1 MLFTW
6 TAVAMSKIYETLKKK
21 ITFPKSIKD
30 NRKILLELKKIFN
43 DEIFY
48 TNFIKELDKVEKK
61 EIDPN
66 SMYQLNAYKPQIKDL
81 YRIFQFIVLNKRTT
95 VLEFG
100 SGWSTLIFSIAM
112 KTLENKFGSK
122 IYNLRRS
129 FPFKVFTVDNEKK
142 FLNISKE
149 RLIEFYKN
157 SKVTNT
163 KFHHS
168 DCRLCLY
175 ENKFCIEYDSL
186 PNCNPDFI
194 YIDGPDIFNVKGKI
208 KNISYKN
215 KDLMPIICDV
225 LKIEY
230 FLIPGTI
237 IVLDGR
243 TANAQFLSEN
253 FKRNWLYYYD
263 KENDQNLF
271 YLDAPS
277 LGRINDLMH
286 NFYLEKD

>member
-1 MLFTW
+1 MP
-6 TAVAMSKIYETLKKK
+6 KIYEILKKK
-21 ITFPKSIKD
+21 IKFPKSIQNNK
-30 NRKILLELKKIFN
+30 RILLELKKIFN

-48 TNFIKELDKVEKK
+48 KNFIEEFNKVEKK
-61 EIDPN
+61 ETDPN

-81 YRIFQFIVLNKRTT
+81 YRIFKFVILNKRTT

-112 KTLENKFGSK
+112 KTLENKFGRK
-122 IYNLRRS
+122 ITNLRRS

-142 FLNISKE
+142 FLNISRK
-149 RLIEFYKN
+149 RLKNFHKN
-157 SKVTNT
+157 SKTNNT
-163 KFHHS
+163 NFHHS
-168 DCRLCLY
+168 DCRLCLFQ
-175 ENKFCIEYDSL
+175 NKFCIEYDSL

-208 KNISYKN
+208 QNISYTN
-215 KDLMPIICDV
+215 KDLMPIICDI